1 MHLSFAPQF
10 NHQWRR
16 IGVLARRRNWLA
28 WIEWISVVLLVVIAI
43 ASYWVL
49 TGGKPGSKLLTPSLF
64 ALLLIANLVP
74 AIALIVLLGRR
85 FARRRAARSPVG
97 GRGRL
102 HVRLVALFS
111 MVASIP
117 VLLMVVFASLLF
129 QYGVEFWYSDRARSM
144 FENANDLAQVYYT
157 EKQQSVIRRAEVMAE
172 DISYNLTL
180 APLESKDFQASFA
193 YQVLNRELSEGA
205 LLSISKAQG
214 VQSLVIVN
222 PYNRPQDNWVPPDVV
237 ASLLKNRT
245 TVFRDSGRRM
255 EAVTPVPGRPNF
267 YIYASRVADDKA
279 LAQTKRFA
287 LVLKNYNSLIDRSR
301 LLQLQFHA
309 ALYVIA
315 LFIIGVV
322 VIIALGVA
330 DRLVKPVGELVDAAR
345 RVSAGDLTA
354 RVATTLPRDEVGT
367 LGDAFNRMTG
377 RLEAQRYELVAAN
390 ELLDRRRAL
399 TEAVLSG
406 VSAGVVAV
414 NVDRTIRILN
424 SSAAA
429 FLGADRVACV
439 GKPLMTISPEL
450 DAMLFETDR
459 EAIIQITPSGEAR
472 TLAVKLVRDE
482 FGEVLTFDD
491 ITQQLTDQRRAAWAD
506 VARRIAHEIKNPLT
520 PIQLAAERL
529 KRRFMGEIVSDPATF
544 GRLTDTI
551 VRQVGDLRRMV
562 DEFSSFARMP
572 KPVFR
577 EEALIDICRQAVFLH
592 EVAHPEIHFSIT
604 APDPALTLLCDRRQL
619 GQAMTNIIKNG
630 VEAIESQGSA
640 TGQAISVDLTQTD
653 EGAVRLSVS
662 DTGIGLPLERDRLA
676 EPYMTT
682 RERGTGLGLAIVKKI
697 VEEHGGTI
705 AFTDREGGGSVVT
718 LCFDPA
724 QIAMIADNRDE
735 DRIAQDNATIPPT
748 LTRIG
753 MQ

>member
-1 MHLSFAPQF
+1 MSFSPALKF
-10 NHQWRR
+10 EHQRR
-16 IGVLARRRNWLA
+16 RFGVLARRYNWLA
-28 WIEWISVVLLVVIAI
+28 WIEWIAVGLVVSMAI

-49 TGGKPGSKLLTPSLF
+49 TGGNPGSKLLTPSLF
-64 ALLLIANLVP
+64 AVLLIANLVP
-74 AIALIVLLGRR
+74 AIALLVLLGRR
-85 FARRRAARSPVG
+85 IARGRAARSPVG
-97 GRGRL
+97 GHGRL

-111 MVASIP
+111 VVASIP
-117 VLLMVVFASLLF
+117 VLLMVIFASLLF
-129 QYGVEFWYSDRARSM
+129 QYGVEFWYSDRARGM
-144 FENANDLAQVYYT
+144 FENANDLAQVYYA

-172 DISYNLTL
+172 DIGYNLTL
-180 APLESKDFQASFA
+180 APIESKDFQASFA

-205 LLSISKAQG
+205 ILSISKAQG

-237 ASLLKNRT
+237 ASLLKNKA
-245 TVFRDSGRRM
+245 TVFRDSGQRM
-255 EAVTPVPGRPNF
+255 EAVTPIPGRPNY

-287 LVLKNYNSLIDRSR
+287 LVLKNYNSLVDRSR

-309 ALYVIA
+309 ALYLIA

-345 RVSAGDLTA
+345 RVTAGDLTA
-354 RVATTLPRDEVGT
+354 RVATPLPRDEVGT
-367 LGDAFNRMTG
+367 LGNAFNRMTG
-377 RLEAQRYELVAAN
+377 RLEAQRHELVAAN

-429 FLGADRVACV
+429 FLGADRIACI
-439 GKPLMTISPEL
+439 GQPLATISREL
-450 DAMLFETDR
+450 DDMLFGLER
-459 EAIIQITPSGEAR
+459 EAIIQITPEGEAK

-482 FGEVLTFDD
+482 FGEVITFDD

-529 KRRFMGEIVSDPATF
+529 KRRFMQEITSDPATF

-592 EVAHPEIHFSIT
+592 EIAHPLIRFGII
-604 APDPALTLLCDRRQL
+604 ANDPSLTLLCDRRQL

-630 VEAIESQGSA
+630 VEAIESQGKA
-640 TGQAISVDLTQTD
+640 EGQSISVDLNQTD
-653 EGAVRLSVS
+653 EGIVRISVA
-662 DTGIGLPLERDRLA
+662 DTGIGLPVERDRLA

-705 AFTDREGGGSVVT
+705 TFSDRDGGGSVIT

-724 QIAMIADNRDE
+724 QIAIIADNRE
-735 DRIAQDNATIPPT
+735 DDVIGETSDTIPPT

-753 MQ
+753 MH

>member
-1 MHLSFAPQF
+1 
-10 NHQWRR
+10 
-16 IGVLARRRNWLA
+16 
-28 WIEWISVVLLVVIAI
+28 
-43 ASYWVL
+43 
-49 TGGKPGSKLLTPSLF
+49 
-64 ALLLIANLVP
+64 
-74 AIALIVLLGRR
+74 
-85 FARRRAARSPVG
+85 
-97 GRGRL
+97 
-102 HVRLVALFS
+102 
-111 MVASIP
+111 
-117 VLLMVVFASLLF
+117 
-129 QYGVEFWYSDRARSM
+129 
-144 FENANDLAQVYYT
+144 
-157 EKQQSVIRRAEVMAE
+157 
-172 DISYNLTL
+172 
-180 APLESKDFQASFA
+180 
-193 YQVLNRELSEGA
+193 
-205 LLSISKAQG
+205 
-214 VQSLVIVN
+214 
-222 PYNRPQDNWVPPDVV
+222 
-237 ASLLKNRT
+237 
-245 TVFRDSGRRM
+245 M
-255 EAVTPVPGRPNF
+255 EAVTPIPGRPNL

-287 LVLKNYNSLIDRSR
+287 LVLKNYNSLIGRSR

-345 RVSAGDLTA
+345 RVTAGDLTA
-354 RVATTLPRDEVGT
+354 RVATPLPRDEVGT
-367 LGDAFNRMTG
+367 LGNAFNRMTG
-377 RLEAQRYELVAAN
+377 RLEAQRHELIAAN
-390 ELLDRRRAL
+390 EQLDRRRAL

-429 FLGADRVACV
+429 FLGADRDACV
-439 GKPLMTISPEL
+439 GKPLATISREL
-450 DAMLFETDR
+450 DEMLFGPERD
-459 EAIIQITPSGEAR
+459 AIIQITPAGEAR

-529 KRRFMGEIVSDPATF
+529 KRRFMSEIESDPATF

-592 EVAHPEIHFSIT
+592 EVAHPEIQFSIT
-604 APDPALTLLCDRRQL
+604 APDPTLSLICDRRQL
-619 GQAMTNIIKNG
+619 GQALTNIIKNG
-630 VEAIESQGSA
+630 VEAIE
-640 TGQAISVDLTQTD
+640 TQAKTIAPVISVELAQSN
-653 EGAVRLSVS
+653 EGIVRISVA
-662 DTGIGLPLERDRLA
+662 DTGIGLPVERDRLA

-705 AFTDREGGGSVVT
+705 TFTDREGGGSVVT

-724 QIAMIADNRDE
+724 QIAIIADHRDE
-735 DRIAQDNATIPPT
+735 DRVIEASEAIPPT

-753 MQ
+753 MH